1 MRNICQSSIACCS
14 ADGTHEFSFRSL
26 LSSLIAEPLAANR
39 WPVLIAVPSETGY
52 YRIVGTDE
60 RSLTNLRRGV
70 LESCALAVIG
80 RGDIYGRDLARL
92 LTDIN
97 LLSGEGALY
106 PLLARLREGGLV
118 ETRWESSSE
127 GPPRRYYRLTAAGS
141 SAVERFEITWKP
153 FSAAVDRAL
162 SKESKL

>member
-1 MRNICQSSIACCS
+1 MASSVAQVW
-14 ADGTHEFSFRSL
+14 RSWCV
-26 LSSLIAEPLAANR
+26 APLAASR
-39 WPVLIAVPSETGY
+39 CAVLIAVPSETGY
-52 YRIVGTDE
+52 YWIVGTGE
-60 RSLTNLRRGV
+60 PSLTNLRRGV

-80 RGDIYGRDLARL
+80 RGDVYGRDLARL

-162 SKESKL
+162 SKESKP

>member
-1 MRNICQSSIACCS
+1 M
-14 ADGTHEFSFRSL
+14 
-26 LSSLIAEPLAANR
+26 
-39 WPVLIAVPSETGY
+39 
-52 YRIVGTDE
+52 GTDE

-141 SAVERFEITWKP
+141 SAVERFETTWKP

-162 SKESKL
+162 SKESKP